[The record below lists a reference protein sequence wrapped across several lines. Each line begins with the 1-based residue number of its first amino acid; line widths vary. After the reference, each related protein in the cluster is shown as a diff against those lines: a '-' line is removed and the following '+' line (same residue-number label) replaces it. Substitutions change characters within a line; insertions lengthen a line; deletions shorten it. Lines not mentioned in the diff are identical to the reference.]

1 MVCKLPFEDITLVI
15 GDNLANSMLAKGEDS
30 LGFGQ
35 LSLLSQTFFHI
46 GIVRWLENRDFF
58 PPPRTKSA
66 IVKLIP
72 KEEFEFSGNQRDF
85 LLRRLF
91 LSYSKMPLVKNVL
104 KEGLVEFKR
113 ISSMGTNDKKGF
125 NRQHRRGVR
134 QELRHDLKNY
144 EHITE
149 EVVSKEDRMILTQNE
164 ARHLIQKMDIPEDIL
179 NKPFQQLNNT
189 EIQTLSA
196 ALR

>member
-1 MVCKLPFEDITLVI
+1 
-15 GDNLANSMLAKGEDS
+15 
-30 LGFGQ
+30 
-35 LSLLSQTFFHI
+35 
-46 GIVRWLENRDFF
+46 
-58 PPPRTKSA
+58 
-66 IVKLIP
+66 
-72 KEEFEFSGNQRDF
+72 
-85 LLRRLF
+85 
-91 LSYSKMPLVKNVL
+91 
-104 KEGLVEFKR
+104 
-113 ISSMGTNDKKGF
+113 MGTNDKKGF